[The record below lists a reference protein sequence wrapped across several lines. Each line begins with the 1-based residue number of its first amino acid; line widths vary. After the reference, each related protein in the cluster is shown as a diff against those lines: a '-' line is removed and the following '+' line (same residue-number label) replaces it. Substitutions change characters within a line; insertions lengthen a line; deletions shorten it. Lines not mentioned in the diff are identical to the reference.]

1 MTEQDERAASF
12 EKLKGFAHTVAE
24 ARLVF
29 GALVQS
35 VAEPLLPL
43 MRQAAATVAGF
54 MPAFAEAARAA
65 QAAQTELDRTLRN
78 AKSLG
83 AMGWTVPY
91 SASLQDLHRL
101 VNAATDAQSADAAFA
116 AYYGENDGAARR
128 ELLQDLLSRD
138 DLADW
143 RPLME
148 EVAVNVEAGR
158 FRVSVPALLAVFEGV
173 AHRWTPDFWTRQTR
187 DGRRGRDP
195 YFRAKLSGLAEDSI
209 EFFEWSAMEAFVG
222 ALYSQAGEL
231 KPLMLNRHWIL
242 HGRGLPDANS
252 TDCLRLIQAIHTGL
266 ELARDELDS
275 SVPRQ
280 APTSSRGDER
290 AS

>member
-1 MTEQDERAASF
+1 MAEHDERTAAFEKIQSFSRSVAELTVGFRTIFAGIVDHSAFRQFAGIAASF
-12 EKLKGFAHTVAE
+12 PTWLSKLAQTV
-24 ARLVF
+24 
-29 GALVQS
+29 
-35 VAEPLLPL
+35 
-43 MRQAAATVAGF
+43 T
-54 MPAFAEAARAA
+54 AA
-65 QAAQTELDRTLRN
+65 QAGIDRTLRG

-83 AMGWTVPY
+83 AMGWTLPY
-91 SASLQDLHRL
+91 NASLQDWQSL
-101 VNAATDAQSADAAFA
+101 VIAATDIGAADAAFG
-116 AYYGENDGAARR
+116 AYYDQYDGTARR
-128 ELLQDLLSRD
+128 SLIQDLLSRD

-158 FRVSVPALLAVFEGV
+158 FRVSVPALLAVFEGI

-195 YFRAKLSGLAEDSI
+195 FFRAKLSGLAADSF
-209 EFFEWSAMEAFVG
+209 EFFEWSAMEAFVS
-222 ALYSQAGEL
+222 ALYSQAGER

-252 TDCLRLIQAIHTGL
+252 TDCLRILQAIHTAL
-266 ELARDELDS
+266 ELARDELDGL
-275 SVPRQ
+275 VPLE
-280 APTSSRGDER
+280 APASPSGGER